1 MEKHKKRI
9 KGREICFFPFF
20 NFPNNIIIIF
30 LLYHNIHH
38 FFKIIGNKKFKFVP
52 QLSVNRVT
60 MEKITRFGVSIEPD
74 LLKKFD
80 KMIKNEGY
88 TNRSEAI
95 RDIIRKD
102 LIEEKNKNPDEETIG
117 TLTMV
122 YDHHVGCLTNR
133 LLDLQHDHTKEIL
146 VSTHIHIDHNNCL
159 EVLVLKGKTGKI
171 QKLADNI
178 KSLKGI
184 KHGELVITKS
194 SL

>member
-1 MEKHKKRI
+1 MA
-9 KGREICFFPFF
+9 
-20 NFPNNIIIIF
+20 
-30 LLYHNIHH
+30 
-38 FFKIIGNKKFKFVP
+38 
-52 QLSVNRVT
+52 
-60 MEKITRFGVSIEPD
+60 EKITRFGVSIEPD

-80 KMIKNEGY
+80 KTIKMEGY

-95 RDIIRKD
+95 RDLVRKN
-102 LIEEKNKNPDEETIG
+102 LIIEENKNPNAESIG
-117 TLTMV
+117 TLTMI
-122 YDHHVGCLTNR
+122 YDHHTGDLTNK

-146 VSTHIHIDHNNCL
+146 STTHIHIDHDNCL

-184 KHGELVITKS
+184 KHGELVITKN

>member
-1 MEKHKKRI
+1 M
-9 KGREICFFPFF
+9 
-20 NFPNNIIIIF
+20 
-30 LLYHNIHH
+30 LYND
-38 FFKIIGNKKFKFVP
+38 FGNKKFLFVLR
-52 QLSVNRVT
+52 LSVKGVI
-60 MEKITRFGVSIEPD
+60 MAEKITRFGVSIEPD

-80 KMIKNEGY
+80 KIIKMEGY

-95 RDIIRKD
+95 RDLVRKNLIRK
-102 LIEEKNKNPDEETIG
+102 EKRNPNAESIG
-117 TLTMV
+117 TLTMI
-122 YDHHVGCLTNR
+122 YDHHIGNLTNK

-146 VSTHIHIDHNNCL
+146 STTHIHIDHDNCL

-194 SL
+194 S

>member
-1 MEKHKKRI
+1 MA
-9 KGREICFFPFF
+9 
-20 NFPNNIIIIF
+20 
-30 LLYHNIHH
+30 
-38 FFKIIGNKKFKFVP
+38 
-52 QLSVNRVT
+52 
-60 MEKITRFGVSIEPD
+60 EKITRFGVSIEPD

-80 KMIKNEGY
+80 KTIKMEGY

-95 RDIIRKD
+95 RDLVRKN
-102 LIEEKNKNPDEETIG
+102 LIIEENKNPNAESIG
-117 TLTMV
+117 TLTMI
-122 YDHHVGCLTNR
+122 YDHHTGDLTNK

-146 VSTHIHIDHNNCL
+146 SSTHIHIDHDNCL

-184 KHGELVITKS
+184 KHGELVITKN

>member
-1 MEKHKKRI
+1 
-9 KGREICFFPFF
+9 
-20 NFPNNIIIIF
+20 
-30 LLYHNIHH
+30 
-38 FFKIIGNKKFKFVP
+38 
-52 QLSVNRVT
+52 

-80 KMIKNEGY
+80 KIIKKEGY

-95 RDIIRKD
+95 RDLVRKN
-102 LIEEKNKNPDEETIG
+102 LIKEENKDPNAESIG
-117 TLTMV
+117 TLTMI
-122 YDHHVGCLTNR
+122 YDHHTGNLTNK

-146 VSTHIHIDHNNCL
+146 STTHIHIDHDNCL

>member
-1 MEKHKKRI
+1 
-9 KGREICFFPFF
+9 
-20 NFPNNIIIIF
+20 
-30 LLYHNIHH
+30 
-38 FFKIIGNKKFKFVP
+38 
-52 QLSVNRVT
+52 

-80 KMIKNEGY
+80 KIIKKEGY
-88 TNRSEAI
+88 ANRSEAI
-95 RDIIRKD
+95 RDLVRRD
-102 LIEEKNKNPDEETIG
+102 LIREENKDPNAESIG
-117 TLTMV
+117 TLTMI
-122 YDHHVGCLTNR
+122 YDHHTGNLTNK

-146 VSTHIHIDHNNCL
+146 STTHIHIDHNNCL

-184 KHGELVITKS
+184 KHGELVMTKS